1 MVKFTKGTMNEL
13 TVILKDS
20 ERTFRQK
27 FLIYE
32 DYSVNIHDPVIGQ
45 CILEA
50 KKSFEGEPED
60 IKIKIHLEIQ

>member
-1 MVKFTKGTMNEL
+1 MLEL

-27 FLIYE
+27 FLVYDVFQVTRDDTHIKYYIE
-32 DYSVNIHDPVIGQ
+32 
-45 CILEA
+45 EA
-50 KKSFEGEPED
+50 KKNFEGEPEE